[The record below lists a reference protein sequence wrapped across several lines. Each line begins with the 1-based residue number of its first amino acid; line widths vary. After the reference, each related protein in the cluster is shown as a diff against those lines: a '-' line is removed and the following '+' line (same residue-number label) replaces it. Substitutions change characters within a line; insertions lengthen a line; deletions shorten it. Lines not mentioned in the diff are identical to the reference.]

1 MTSSLLKE
9 GTKYLTGVND
19 AILKNL
25 EAVQDLSV
33 VTRTSMGPNG
43 KDNHFQFI
51 LISLRNE

>member
-9 GTKYLTGVND
+9 GTKHLKGVND

-43 KDNHFQFI
+43 NFYSPRSHLSNGQ
-51 LISLRNE
+51 E